1 MLNECLSSEC
11 PHPRLQNLSAH
22 SSCCLRW
29 GPGTQDSGA
38 SLASPPWRNLQLGRH
53 RGQRDS
59 SVCNVRPWR
68 VGVPSRGAETRGG
81 TRRKWTW
88 SSTHGEGVEAEV
100 RVCTQV
106 SETRPL
112 GGAGGGEDEP
122 RNGPREGQGQA
133 FAGLLH
139 GRKDEVGG
147 SEGGDSVHLAG
158 AGWGLR
164 ARPEPGWRE
173 GAESGSTQW
182 PAERWEHRAGWRA
195 QPFLALVGPSTSPT
209 PGSEPLRSWQGQR
222 HLDDGPTHPH
232 LRRFAK
238 GQEWGGVSIPFL
250 RNPEPKPAFPLA
262 PWPLDLRPLLSSVPL
277 TPPCPTRPGL
287 PPLAASMA
295 SPGPWALSG
304 LHLWTALREMPSLYG

>member
-1 MLNECLSSEC
+1 MLLVLG
-11 PHPRLQNLSAH
+11 PRD
-22 SSCCLRW
+22 
-29 GPGTQDSGA
+29 T
-38 SLASPPWRNLQLGRH
+38 
-53 RGQRDS
+53 GQRGKS
-59 SVCNVRPWR
+59 GRPSPEELAVRQTRGPAGRLR
-68 VGVPSRGAETRGG
+68 VQGAAVAVDVPSRGAETRGG
-81 TRRKWTW
+81 TQWKWTW
-88 SSTHGEGVEAEV
+88 SSAHGEGVEAEV
-100 RVCTQV
+100 RVCTHV

-182 PAERWEHRAGWRA
+182 PAEHWEHRAGWRA

-209 PGSEPLRSWQGQR
+209 PGSEPLRSWQGQS
-222 HLDDGPTHPH
+222 HLDDGPASPH

-277 TPPCPTRPGL
+277 TPPCPSRPGL